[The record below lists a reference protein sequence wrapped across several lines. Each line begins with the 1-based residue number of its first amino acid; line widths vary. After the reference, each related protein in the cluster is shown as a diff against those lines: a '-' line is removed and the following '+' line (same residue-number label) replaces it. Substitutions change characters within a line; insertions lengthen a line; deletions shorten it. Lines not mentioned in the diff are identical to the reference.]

1 MSGDRGE
8 DGRVNRMR
16 GVVMLLAA
24 GVAIWKGWQIHRGET
39 AVLAYGLGVMALAL
53 GVWHLRR
60 GESARQDGTRR
71 S

>member
-8 DGRVNRMR
+8 DGRVHRMR

>member
-1 MSGDRGE
+1 
-8 DGRVNRMR
+8 VNRMR

>member
-1 MSGDRGE
+1 
-8 DGRVNRMR
+8 MR